1 MAPHDGSA
9 IAAAV
14 CTTWHVGAMR
24 APRRWHHT
32 LRGGGLLRLYE
43 AGITLI
49 PGTDNYPGL
58 SYHGELEIYARAGIL
73 VAVERLTYDRAAG
86 AVTYRSGKSEGPTAG
101 TETGDSLEVMIP
113 RAAVGADRGHPPVG
127 SWR

>member
-1 MAPHDGSA
+1 
-9 IAAAV
+9 
-14 CTTWHVGAMR
+14 MR
-24 APRRWHHT
+24 LH
-32 LRGGGLLRLYE
+32 E

-49 PGTDNYPGL
+49 PGIDDFPGF

-73 VAVERLTYDRAAG
+73 VAVERLTFGRAAG

-101 TETGDSLEVMIP
+101 TETGDSVEVMMP

-127 SWR
+127 SRR

>member
-1 MAPHDGSA
+1 MSPHDGSA
-9 IAAAV
+9 IAAAK

-32 LRGGGLLRLYE
+32 LRRGGLLRLYE

-49 PGTDNYPGL
+49 PGTDNYPGF

-73 VAVERLTYDRAAG
+73 VAVERLTFGRAAG
-86 AVTYRSGKSEGPTAG
+86 AVAYCSGKSEGPTAG

-113 RAAVGADRGHPPVG
+113 LAVGADRGHPPVG

>member
-1 MAPHDGSA
+1 M
-9 IAAAV
+9 
-14 CTTWHVGAMR
+14 
-24 APRRWHHT
+24 
-32 LRGGGLLRLYE
+32 RLYE

-49 PGTDNYPGL
+49 RGTDNYQGL

-73 VAVERLTYDRAAG
+73 VAVERLTFGRAAG

-101 TETGDSLEVMIP
+101 TETGDSLVVMIP